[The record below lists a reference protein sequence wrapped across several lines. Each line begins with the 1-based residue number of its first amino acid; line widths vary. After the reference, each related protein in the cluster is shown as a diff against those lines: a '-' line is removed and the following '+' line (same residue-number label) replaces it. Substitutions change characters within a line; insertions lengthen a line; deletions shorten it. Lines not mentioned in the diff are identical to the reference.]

1 MNDCSPSIA
10 LSAIDEARF
19 GVRTARAN
27 GVTASSVPEILAF
40 CEANGTELLIARCP
54 ATEIRTAQVLEQ
66 QGFLLMDTLV
76 YYVRDLAA
84 RPVPM
89 DTGSVPVRAFR
100 SGEEAGVRAVAREA
114 FRGYAGHYHA
124 DPRLDPAKCDEAYLS
139 WAERSCISPGVAD
152 AVLVAVSEDTI
163 EGFLTLRLNSPDE
176 VEGILNG
183 VLPEVQGRGIYRSLL
198 IRGMEWSLGRG
209 ARSMLISTQLTN
221 TAAQKVWTRLGFE
234 PNNACYT
241 LHKWFAR

>member
-1 MNDCSPSIA
+1 VNGCSVSVA

-27 GVTASSVPEILAF
+27 RVIASSLPEILDF
-40 CEANGTELLIARCP
+40 CEANAVELLIARCP
-54 ATEIRTAQVLEQ
+54 ATEIRTVQLLEA
-66 QGFLLMDTLV
+66 QGFVLMDTLV
-76 YYVRDLAA
+76 YFVRDLAG
-84 RPVPM
+84 RPIPL
-89 DTGSVPVRAFR
+89 DTGSVTVRAYR
-100 SGEEAGVRAVAREA
+100 PGEEAGVRAVAREA

-124 DPRLDPAKCDEAYLS
+124 DPRLEPAKCDEAYVS
-139 WAERSCISPGVAD
+139 WAERSCVSPGVAD

-163 EGFLTLRLNSPDE
+163 EGFLTLRLNNPDE
-176 VEGILNG
+176 VEGVLNG

-221 TAAQKVWTRLGFE
+221 TAVQKVWTRLDFE
-234 PNNACYT
+234 LNNACYT